1 MKKLSSTTL
10 LILTAL
16 IGVEVGAE
24 FLIQKSLD
32 KESKIHFIA
41 AVLLYVTLPF
51 LVYGL
56 FKTTDNLSVA
66 NTIWQAI
73 NIAAVA
79 FIGFIVLKE
88 DLNPI
93 QICGVVLATCGA
105 LLMLTESTE
114 KTWFSTSVRKKNK

>member
-24 FLIQKSLD
+24 FLIQKSID
-32 KESKIHFIA
+32 KESKIHFMT

-105 LLMLTESTE
+105 LLMLTESTQ